1 MKEQITIYKLTNKLN
16 GLSYVGATKNFK
28 RRMGEHH
35 WNYGDKRKICTLV
48 DKAIRQYGWEN
59 FTAEVIEVC
68 DAEIA
73 PEREMYWI
81 AVLKTKAPNG
91 YNLTDGGEGTKG
103 HVQPPKH
110 RLNKAISL
118 RKKSVFPVL
127 QAELDKQLI
136 TRTDLAQRLSY
147 NFKGVSAWFNGKREI
162 SLSMA
167 LKIKEVLGVDM
178 PLEEL
183 FAKSP
188 DGLH

>member
-1 MKEQITIYKLTNKLN
+1 MEVTIYKITYNLN
-16 GLSYVGATKNFK
+16 GMSYVGMTKNFK
-28 RRMGEHH
+28 RRMNEHRNGSNGKSRCH
-35 WNYGDKRKICTLV
+35 V
-48 DKAIRQYGWEN
+48 DRAIAKYGWEN
-59 FTAEVIEVC
+59 FHAEIIEIC
-68 DAEIA
+68 AAEIA

-81 AVLKTKAPNG
+81 ATLKTKSPNG

-110 RLNKAISL
+110 RLNKAIAL